1 MISEDSTEPTS
12 FLKFCPHCG
21 SQSFEARTAKE
32 FLCGACGFNF
42 FVNSAAAVV
51 ALICDAEGR
60 LLLTVRDRE
69 PWAGMLDLP
78 GGFVDPGESAEEA
91 LRREVAE
98 ELGVR
103 VVRATYLCSAPNEYV
118 FSHYKVRTTDMAFAC
133 QVDHLPTRGTDDVRG
148 LVWLRPEEVDLD
160 RIPATSI
167 RQITERFIR
176 SAR

>member
-1 MISEDSTEPTS
+1 MISDDSSEPTS

-21 SQSFEARTAKE
+21 SRSFEARSAKE

-51 ALICDAEGR
+51 AIIRDGEGR

-78 GGFVDPGESAEEA
+78 GGFVDPGESVEEA

-103 VVRATYLCSAPNEYV
+103 VVRTSYLCSAANEYV
-118 FSHYKVRTTDMAFAC
+118 FSHYKVRTTDMAFVC
-133 QVDHLPTRGTDDVRG
+133 QVDSLPARGADDVRG
-148 LVWLRPEEVDLD
+148 LVWLRPEEVDLEK
-160 RIPATSI
+160 IPATSI
-167 RQITERFIR
+167 RQITERFIKGER
-176 SAR
+176 